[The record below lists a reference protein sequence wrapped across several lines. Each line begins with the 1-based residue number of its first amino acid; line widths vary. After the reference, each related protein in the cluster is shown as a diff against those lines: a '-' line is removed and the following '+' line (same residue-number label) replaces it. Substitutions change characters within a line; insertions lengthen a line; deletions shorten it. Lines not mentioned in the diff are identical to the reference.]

1 MNNFDNITIEN
12 IKEDN
17 PNWLQ
22 ILHHPYGILINGGFV
37 SGKTNALL
45 NLISH
50 QPDIDNIY
58 LYAMDPHEAN
68 TNC

>member
-1 MNNFDNITIEN
+1 MNNFDNITREN

-22 ILHHPYGILINGGFV
+22 ILHHPYKILITGSSI

-45 NLISH
+45 NPISH

-58 LYAMDPHEAN
+58 LYAMDPYEVN

>member
-1 MNNFDNITIEN
+1 MNTFDNITIEN

-22 ILHHPYGILINGGFV
+22 ILYHPYEILIIGGFV

-58 LYAMDPHEAN
+58 LYAMDPYEAN

>member
-1 MNNFDNITIEN
+1 MNTFDNITIEN

-22 ILHHPYGILINGGFV
+22 ILHHPYEILIIGGFV

-45 NLISH
+45 NLIRRNL
-50 QPDIDNIY
+50 QKKRKKD
-58 LYAMDPHEAN
+58 LMK
-68 TNC
+68 